1 MFVTSPYLEQD
12 LPNVVS
18 KLQAD
23 RKEKIITVRKLKGM
37 IAQRNEE
44 SLHIQVKC
52 LYYIIS
58 TLKCINCS
66 PTPMAYICIEQVP
79 TDDLSTSSKSQQ
91 STSQLAT
98 TTMSQDVSQY

>member
-12 LPNVVS
+12 LPNTVS

-23 RKEKIITVRKLKGM
+23 RKEKIITVKKFKG
-37 IAQRNEE
+37 IVAQRNEE

-66 PTPMAYICIEQVP
+66 PTPMAYISIEQVP

-98 TTMSQDVSQY
+98 TTMSQDVSQH